1 MPSTRPKDKYAAQM
15 IIMFAPDQ
23 AIRDNAGMIVRGL
36 NELGWTENGMITYSV
51 FRLAARPHRPVC
63 EVSAAWIRAGE
74 RKTCCAKALP
84 PPPGLWALNARGSFS
99 CVP

>member
-36 NELGWTENGMITYSV
+36 NELGWTENGKIT
-51 FRLAARPHRPVC
+51 
-63 EVSAAWIRAGE
+63 
-74 RKTCCAKALP
+74 
-84 PPPGLWALNARGSFS
+84 
-99 CVP
+99 